1 MHVISGVRYI
11 EAFDFTNF
19 LENNQNVR
27 FNGEVI
33 YSLLMITHD

>member
-11 EAFDFTNF
+11 EDFDFTNF

-27 FNGEVI
+27 YQRRGNI
-33 YSLLMITHD
+33 